1 MKKKICQSIANW
13 IIKQMDKTTNYD
25 VILFYHDM
33 GMTLD
38 NICTYSLDI
47 ELD

>member
-1 MKKKICQSIANW
+1 MKKKFLQSIANW
-13 IIKQMDKTTNYD
+13 ILRQMEKTTNYD
-25 VILFYHDM
+25 VVLFYYDM

-38 NICTYSLDI
+38 NFCVYSLDI